1 MAAADSRLQQHHH
14 VVVVS
19 HGNKKNHHHH
29 HHLYE
34 SIITSKNNNNNFT
47 AYRPRLLY
55 SALFSWNTVTC
66 GKFIAPFLE
75 DLSPELFTDGVVGM
89 TLAVQYAI
97 VAIFAGW
104 GGRLADVEERKCLQK
119 YIESSQQQQHSS
131 SDIHQNSNNF
141 DNGVGSCWG
150 VGRLKVLSF
159 SILLGTC
166 AILGHAVP
174 SLYTQY
180 YTTTTTNNQQQVVA
194 QFPYELAWQVSMRCI
209 YALSLA
215 IMAPCMDGL
224 ALAHL
229 DCIEGASQADFG
241 KERMYGAAFWG
252 LGSLCAGIGIDHYGF
267 GFLYVMSVMTALLS
281 YVAIGAY
288 LIGLRRDTTGVFVT
302 VTTTTS
308 ADATAATTT
317 AAPSSSSSSSLLAV
331 VGEEE
336 WNGTTCMD
344 ADDEQTR
351 RQTQTS
357 RLSSRNT
364 SSNEQVEDESNNNN
378 NNKTSFVQLFSLF
391 CKTGYGKALL
401 FFVFSLAVGISI
413 VDNLAFIFF
422 DSLGSSNTMNGLT
435 VLFTVVSIH
444 ISSISLL
451 WDVIFI

>member
-1 MAAADSRLQQHHH
+1 MVEDTTNVFIISFEVLTMPVSNISPPPSANNSLQRHHH

-19 HGNKKNHHHH
+19 HGSNKNNHH

-34 SIITSKNNNNNFT
+34 SIITSKNNNNNNNFT

-104 GGRLADVEERKCLQK
+104 GGRLADVEERRCLQK
-119 YIESSQQQQHSS
+119 YSIASSQQQQQRQQQQQHSS
-131 SDIHQNSNNF
+131 LDIRQTSNNF
-141 DNGVGSCWG
+141 DNGGGSCWG

-180 YTTTTTNNQQQVVA
+180 YTTTTTTNNQQQVVA

-215 IMAPCMDGL
+215 IMAPCVDGL

-241 KERMYGAAFWG
+241 KERMYGAAF
-252 LGSLCAGIGIDHYGF
+252 LGIGEFMCRY
-267 GFLYVMSVMTALLS
+267 
-281 YVAIGAY
+281 
-288 LIGLRRDTTGVFVT
+288 
-302 VTTTTS
+302 
-308 ADATAATTT
+308 
-317 AAPSSSSSSSLLAV
+317 
-331 VGEEE
+331 
-336 WNGTTCMD
+336 
-344 ADDEQTR
+344 
-351 RQTQTS
+351 
-357 RLSSRNT
+357 
-364 SSNEQVEDESNNNN
+364 
-378 NNKTSFVQLFSLF
+378 
-391 CKTGYGKALL
+391 
-401 FFVFSLAVGISI
+401 
-413 VDNLAFIFF
+413 
-422 DSLGSSNTMNGLT
+422 
-435 VLFTVVSIH
+435 
-444 ISSISLL
+444 
-451 WDVIFI
+451 WD